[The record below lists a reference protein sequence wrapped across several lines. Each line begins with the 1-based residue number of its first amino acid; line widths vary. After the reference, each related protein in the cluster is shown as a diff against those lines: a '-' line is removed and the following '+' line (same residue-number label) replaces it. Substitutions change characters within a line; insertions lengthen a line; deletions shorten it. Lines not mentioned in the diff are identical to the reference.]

1 MPVRDD
7 ISQMLRYSSS
17 MNFELI
23 ILKKLCKTCANFGLI
38 KLLWKKLVSLHVNKL
53 HHLTRLSKASKETKS
68 VVNCME
74 NGDSRSLHFPRSVAC
89 SGESLETSKNAIS
102 VVNCSKILMVIGGIL
117 APSSSITSFQ
127 TGSYRHSFR
136 HFSAAQRMTYGSS
149 LTCVH
154 FYH

>member
-1 MPVRDD
+1 MKRTQIVYKRWRF
-7 ISQMLRYSSS
+7 LRLTCLWEYFKHHHQPHKGKWCS
-17 MNFELI
+17 LI
-23 ILKKLCKTCANFGLI
+23 IMACEKD
-38 KLLWKKLVSLHVNKL
+38 
-53 HHLTRLSKASKETKS
+53 
-68 VVNCME
+68 
-74 NGDSRSLHFPRSVAC
+74 DSRSRCEFNLLLFPRSVAC

>member
-89 SGESLETSKNAIS
+89 SGESLGQVNFKMPYLWPYNLISRLNAMYVFKKSIIDFVFDLTEILEESLLSMNIIS
-102 VVNCSKILMVIGGIL
+102 W
-117 APSSSITSFQ
+117 
-127 TGSYRHSFR
+127 
-136 HFSAAQRMTYGSS
+136 
-149 LTCVH
+149 
-154 FYH
+154 